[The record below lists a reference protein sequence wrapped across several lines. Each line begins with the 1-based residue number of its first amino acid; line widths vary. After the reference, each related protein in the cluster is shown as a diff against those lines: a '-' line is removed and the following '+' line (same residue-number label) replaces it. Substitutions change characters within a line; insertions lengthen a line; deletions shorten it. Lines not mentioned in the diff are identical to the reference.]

1 MVNNAKEDLYARVDQ
16 MRKNLGISSYD
27 TTINTLEVCARKIS
41 DVEIIYHNFDTSG
54 LCGAAFAGDKEN
66 TIVLNNARSE
76 IEQNF
81 DCGHEMLHLVRH
93 RHLNNGIFNC
103 FKQDQNSFL
112 EWEANEGSAQ
122 FLVPYQDFIPR
133 FVALLEAN
141 TVDIQCRL
149 AEHYR
154 VTEQVINI
162 RLNSLAY
169 EIDQYRS
176 GTSLDCLELLSR
188 RQCKKRGITTSSYL
202 ALCDFSLDW
211 NAAIESFEQ
220 MPERIHI

>member
-1 MVNNAKEDLYARVDQ
+1 MEVYHFDDKAVSTLP
-16 MRKNLGISSYD
+16 SPH
-27 TTINTLEVCARKIS
+27 TTK
-41 DVEIIYHNFDTSG
+41 G
-54 LCGAAFAGDKEN
+54 
-66 TIVLNNARSE
+66 
-76 IEQNF
+76 
-81 DCGHEMLHLVRH
+81 
-93 RHLNNGIFNC
+93 
-103 FKQDQNSFL
+103 
-112 EWEANEGSAQ
+112 
-122 FLVPYQDFIPR
+122 
-133 FVALLEAN
+133 
-141 TVDIQCRL
+141 
-149 AEHYR
+149 EHYR